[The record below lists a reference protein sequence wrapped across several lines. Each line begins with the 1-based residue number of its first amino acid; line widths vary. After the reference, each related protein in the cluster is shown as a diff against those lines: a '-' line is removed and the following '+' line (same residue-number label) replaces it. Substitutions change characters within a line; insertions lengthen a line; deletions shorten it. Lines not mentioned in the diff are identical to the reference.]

1 MILPALQGNTNQMAV
16 ERSNN
21 SLTAS
26 SASSVPIAP
35 SNAAPESVVVVVHLE
50 KRSKHMIDLMVSGL
64 GALGWST
71 PSFASGELG
80 GTLVRY
86 EHGVHCA
93 SESKLDFF
101 LNKFSKEGLR
111 ISKCGRKK

>member
-1 MILPALQGNTNQMAV
+1 MAV
-16 ERSNN
+16 ERSN

-50 KRSKHMIDLMVSGL
+50 RSKHMIDLMVSGL

-71 PSFASGELG
+71 PSCASGELG

-101 LNKFSKEGLR
+101 SQQVFKRGVEDFQMWSKKMTRCRDANLGP
-111 ISKCGRKK
+111 